1 MNTSLLFSIL
11 AQYKEE
17 EPYLFYLI
25 SAVLLFIITIV
36 LCKVIAFFSKRIKW
50 RRYLRKNERNNGR
63 KSWIPITRKWE
74 KEFYSNMKLDY
85 LFVGSI
91 TNDRNSYG
99 QYGKNVLQ
107 VMENIKKGAH
117 TIIVNEEDLPLDLL

>member
-1 MNTSLLFSIL
+1 MFQGVSEQETDGKI
-11 AQYKEE
+11 
-17 EPYLFYLI
+17 
-25 SAVLLFIITIV
+25 
-36 LCKVIAFFSKRIKW
+36 
-50 RRYLRKNERNNGR
+50 
-63 KSWIPITRKWE
+63 
-74 KEFYSNMKLDY
+74 
-85 LFVGSI
+85 GSI